1 MQIRKESV
9 LLVRIRW
16 SRNQA
21 LLIRAIDWIGAIMEK
36 RKFLSNVEILE
47 NIEVLSN
54 FKMIDEAESL
64 VNLSLISYAVLLCS
78 FCKQFKM
85 IQSNRNYSWFIKGL
99 IKNWII

>member
-54 FKMIDEAESL
+54 FKMIDE